1 MISPNIWHPVR
12 GKSAFSLIEM
22 VSVIALLVM
31 LIVAGVSLLHGTASQ
46 SRRAATDL
54 LAGMIE
60 QARTA
65 AITSRSCVVLA
76 VAEPG
81 DLPAGD
87 NRCRL
92 GLFKVEAW
100 PDSPTDTIK
109 GVLMGRWRTLDT
121 GIVLLGGAVNDVAN
135 PLDGTELTISYGTA
149 IPLTVKVHAIAFNPS
164 GALHYPAGSTPVAMR
179 LAEGGYRGGKADP
192 NRRGESGVIT
202 ESRLKIGRVTSRSY
216 RIDG

>member
-1 MISPNIWHPVR
+1 VISQNNWHPVR

-65 AITSRSCVVLA
+65 ALTSRSCVALA

-87 NRCRL
+87 ERCRVA
-92 GLFKVEAW
+92 LFKVQSW
-100 PDSPTDTIK
+100 PDSPTDPLQ
-109 GVLMGRWRTLDT
+109 GVLIGRWRTLGS
-121 GIVLLGGAVNDVAN
+121 GIVLLGGAVRDLPN
-135 PLDGTELTISYGTA
+135 PLDGTKLTISYGTA
-149 IPLTVKVHAIAFNPS
+149 KPMTAQVHVIAFNAC
-164 GALHYPAGSTPVAMR
+164 GGIHYPVGSMPVAMR
-179 LAEGGYRGGKADP
+179 IAEGAYRGGKAHP
-192 NRRGESGVIT
+192 NRLGGPGPST

>member
-22 VSVIALLVM
+22 VSVIAVLVI
-31 LIVAGVSLLHGTASQ
+31 LIMAGASLLHGTGSQ

-81 DLPAGD
+81 DLPAGGE
-87 NRCRL
+87 RCRL
-92 GLFKVEAW
+92 GLFQVETW

-135 PLDGTELTISYGTA
+135 PMDGTELTISYGTA
-149 IPLTVKVHAIAFNPS
+149 KPLTVKVHAIAFNPS